1 MEKSMS
7 SSNVRYSMGF
17 MNYCS
22 HDPGAALVRIE
33 GNNMDY
39 IFAEEGFLSRT
50 KKSYQFPIRSLN
62 YCLDY
67 YGIKID
73 EVDTFVF
80 DYMDYK
86 RTYRT
91 SHNYRLLLGDFVRS
105 NLKVNPK
112 KIQFIDSHHL
122 AHAYTA
128 FYPSGF
134 EEATILI
141 VDGFGSAQQT
151 HSIFKGS
158 LNNGI
163 ECVFEQIGNGI
174 GTLYNLVT
182 QVLGFKSGEEGKTMG
197 LAPYGR
203 SFSKIDNQ
211 IPSFKGEFDCL
222 LTDYSKQL
230 QRNPNAK
237 LRIKVRNCDNPE
249 EIYEPYFSRMAYKLQ
264 EETERCM
271 LHLVNE
277 AVKLTGI
284 KNVCLAGGVALNCVA
299 NNFLQCCDAVENFY
313 VQPASGDTGLPLGLA
328 LYGAASIS
336 DDWEKLIGSKETIK
350 KLQTP
355 YSIDK
360 NPLGDQV
367 DKLINNILEKHKIPQ
382 ITFIPEDIGLLLSQ
396 EKIVSFFQDGIELG
410 PRALGHR
417 SFLADPRS
425 AKMKEKM
432 NLKIKHREGYRPFAP
447 IILREYFDEYFISDT
462 NDHPYMLQAPS
473 CMARTADE
481 APAIVHVDNTGRVQT
496 VEEKNGSVHSVIK
509 AFHKITGTPILINTS
524 FNDNN
529 EPIVFTKLDALCC
542 FSRTNADVLV
552 INNSYILRSDIK
564 DKTQFTEDCEKFQ
577 LELSDQIY
585 SRALTLNT
593 YIDET
598 TSSTEIDNFLKHN
611 LELSSYYRD
620 THVFERLIDFL
631 QDRSINRKLILDEYH
646 FEVLKSFQGILMG
659 KIEDYFPNYEIVND
673 DLSSLNAIKDGVD
686 LLLYNMSI
694 YLHSIHSIRLFSG
707 NKDIVNF
714 YLPEDKL
721 VRPYSQKIS
730 FHNKESSAMSIL
742 MNSYEHK
749 KSLTIKEFFNK
760 YDK

>member
-1 MEKSMS
+1 MKKSIS
-7 SSNVRYSMGF
+7 ASNVRYSMGF

-33 GNNMDY
+33 GNNLDY

-80 DYMDYK
+80 DYMDNK
-86 RTYRT
+86 RTFRT
-91 SHNYRLLLGDFVRS
+91 SDNYRLLLGDFIRS

-122 AHAYTA
+122 AHANTA

-141 VDGFGSAQQT
+141 VDGLGSAQQT

-158 LNNGI
+158 INKGI
-163 ECVFEQIGNGI
+163 ECVFEQKGNGI
-174 GTLYNLVT
+174 GTLYTLVT
-182 QVLGFKSGEEGKTMG
+182 QVLGFKAGEEGKTMG

-203 SFSKIDNQ
+203 SFSKIDDQ
-211 IPSFKGEFDCL
+211 IPSFKGEFNGL
-222 LTDYSKQL
+222 ITDYSKQL
-230 QRNPNAK
+230 QRNPDHK
-237 LRIKVRNCDNPE
+237 LRMKLRNCDNPE
-249 EIYEPYFSRMAYKLQ
+249 EIYEPYFSRVAYKLQ
-264 EETERCM
+264 AETERCM

-277 AVKLTGI
+277 SVKLTGI

-299 NNFLQCCDAVENFY
+299 NNLLQSCNAVENFY

-328 LYGAASIS
+328 LYGADSIS
-336 DDWEKLIGSKETIK
+336 DNWKKIIGSKETVE

-355 YSIDK
+355 YSNDK

-382 ITFIPEDIGLLLSQ
+382 KKFIPEDIGLLLSQ

-447 IILREYFDEYFISDT
+447 VVLREYFDEYFISDT

-473 CMARTADE
+473 CRPRTADE
-481 APAIVHVDNTGRVQT
+481 APAIVHVDNTSRVQT
-496 VEEKNGSVHSVIK
+496 IEEKNGSVYKVMK
-509 AFHKITGTPILINTS
+509 AFHKITGTPILMNTS

-529 EPIVFTKLDALCC
+529 EPIVFTKLDAFCC
-542 FSRTNADVLV
+542 FSRTNADALV
-552 INNSYILRSDIK
+552 INNNYILRADIK
-564 DKTQFTEDCEKFQ
+564 DEKQFTEDCEAFQ
-577 LELSDQIY
+577 LELGDQIY
-585 SRALTLNT
+585 NRAITLNT
-593 YIDET
+593 YINQT
-598 TSSTEIDNFLKHN
+598 TSNLEIDNFIKHN
-611 LELSSYYRD
+611 IKLSNYYCE
-620 THVFERLIDFL
+620 TSVLERLIDFL
-631 QDRSINRKLILDEYH
+631 QDREKNRKLILDEYH
-646 FEVLKSFQGILMG
+646 LEVIKGFQGLLMG
-659 KIEDYFPNYEIVND
+659 RIEDYFPNYKIVND
-673 DLSSLNAIKDGVD
+673 DLSSLDEIKGSVD
-686 LLLYNMSI
+686 LLLFNMSI
-694 YLHSIHSIRLFSG
+694 YLHSIHSIRLFSD
-707 NKDIVNF
+707 NKDIINF
-714 YLPEDKL
+714 YLPKDKL

-730 FHNKESSAMSIL
+730 TNKKESSAMSIL

-749 KSLTIKEFFNK
+749 KSLTIKDFFNK
-760 YDK
+760 YD

>member
-1 MEKSMS
+1 
-7 SSNVRYSMGF
+7 MGF

-22 HDPGAALVRIE
+22 HDPGVALVRIE
-33 GNNMDY
+33 GNNLDY

-62 YCLDY
+62 YCLEY

-80 DYMDYK
+80 DYMDNK
-86 RTYRT
+86 RTFRT
-91 SHNYRLLLGDFVRS
+91 SDNYRLLLGDFIRS

-122 AHAYTA
+122 AHANTA

-134 EEATILI
+134 EEATILV
-141 VDGFGSAQQT
+141 VDGLGSEQQT

-158 LNNGI
+158 INNGI
-163 ECVFEQIGNGI
+163 ECLSEQKGNGI
-174 GTLYNLVT
+174 GTLYTLVT
-182 QVLGFKSGEEGKTMG
+182 QALGFKAGEEGKTMG

-203 SFSKIDNQ
+203 SFDKIDDQ
-211 IPSFKGEFDCL
+211 IPSFKGEFNGL
-222 LTDYSKQL
+222 ITDYSKQV
-230 QRNPNAK
+230 QRNPEPK
-237 LRIKVRNCDNPE
+237 LRMRLHNCDNPE
-249 EIYEPYFSRMAYKLQ
+249 EIYEPYFSRVAYKLQ

-299 NNFLQCCDAVENFY
+299 NNFIQGCDSVENFY

-328 LYGAASIS
+328 LYGAESIS
-336 DDWEKLIGSKETIK
+336 DNWKKTIGNKKTIE

-355 YSIDK
+355 YSNDK
-360 NPLGDQV
+360 NPLGERV
-367 DKLINNILEKHKIPQ
+367 DKIIIKILGKHNIPTQE
-382 ITFIPEDIGLLLSQ
+382 FISEDIALLLSQ

-432 NLKIKHREGYRPFAP
+432 NLKIKHREAYRPFAP
-447 IILREYFDEYFISDT
+447 VVLREYFDEYFISDT
-462 NDHPYMLQAPS
+462 NDHPYMLQAPA
-473 CMARTADE
+473 CKDRAAEE
-481 APAIVHVDNTGRVQT
+481 APAIVHVDNTARVQT
-496 VEEKNGSVHSVIK
+496 VEEKNGSVYKVMK

-529 EPIVFTKLDALCC
+529 EPIVFTKLDAFCC

-552 INNSYILRSDIK
+552 INDYYILRSDIK
-564 DKTQFTEDCEKFQ
+564 DEKQFIEDCEALQ
-577 LELSDQIY
+577 LELGDQIFN
-585 SRALTLNT
+585 SAITLNT
-593 YIDET
+593 YINET
-598 TSSTEIDNFLKHN
+598 TSNFEIDNFFKHN
-611 LELSSYYRD
+611 IKISNYYRE
-620 THVFERLIDFL
+620 TSLTERLISFI
-631 QDRSINRKLILDEYH
+631 QAREKNRKLILDEYH
-646 FEVLKSFQGILMG
+646 FQVIKGFQGLLMG
-659 KIEDYFPNYEIVND
+659 RIEDYFPNFKIVND
-673 DLSSLNAIKDGVD
+673 DFSSLDEIKGSAD

-694 YLHSIHSIRLFSG
+694 YLHSIHSIRLFSDS
-707 NKDIVNF
+707 KEIINF
-714 YLPEDKL
+714 YLPKDKL
-721 VRPYSQKIS
+721 VRPYQINSTNK
-730 FHNKESSAMSIL
+730 KESSAMSIL
-742 MNSYEHK
+742 INSYENK
-749 KSLTIKEFFNK
+749 KSLTIKDFFKK
-760 YDK
+760 YD

>member
-1 MEKSMS
+1 
-7 SSNVRYSMGF
+7 MGF

-22 HDPGAALVRIE
+22 HDPGAALVRIDD
-33 GNNMDY
+33 NNFDY

-73 EVDTFVF
+73 DVDIFVF
-80 DYMDYK
+80 DYMDNK
-86 RTYRT
+86 RTFRT
-91 SHNYRLLLGDFVRS
+91 SDNYRLLLGDFIRS

-112 KIQFIDSHHL
+112 KIKFIDSHHL
-122 AHAYTA
+122 AHANTA

-134 EEATILI
+134 EEATIII
-141 VDGFGSAQQT
+141 VDGLGSAQQT

-158 LNNGI
+158 INNGI
-163 ECVFEQIGNGI
+163 ECIFEQKGNGI
-174 GTLYNLVT
+174 GTLYTLVT
-182 QVLGFKSGEEGKTMG
+182 QVLGFKAGDEGKTMG

-203 SFSKIDNQ
+203 SFSEIDDQ
-211 IPSFKGEFDCL
+211 IPSFKGEFNGL
-222 LTDYSKQL
+222 ITDYSKQL
-230 QRNPNAK
+230 QRNPEPK
-237 LRIKVRNCDNPE
+237 LRLKLRNCHDPQ
-249 EIYEPYFSRMAYKLQ
+249 EIYEPYFSRVAYKLQ

-299 NNFLQCCDAVENFY
+299 NNFIQSCDLVENLY

-328 LYGAASIS
+328 LYGAGSIS
-336 DDWEKLIGSKETIK
+336 DNWKKIIRSKDSLK

-355 YSIDK
+355 YSNDK

-367 DKLINNILEKHKIPQ
+367 DKLINNILEKHKIPLLE
-382 ITFIPEDIGLLLSQ
+382 FKPEDIALLLSQ

-417 SFLADPRS
+417 SLLADPRS
-425 AKMKEKM
+425 PKMKEKM

-447 IILREYFDEYFISDT
+447 VVLREYFDEYFISET
-462 NDHPYMLQAPS
+462 NNHPYMLQAPS
-473 CMARTADE
+473 CRTRAADE
-481 APAIVHVDNTGRVQT
+481 APAVVHVDNTARVQT
-496 VEEKNGSVHSVIK
+496 IEEENGSVYKVTK

-529 EPIVFTKLDALCC
+529 EPIVFTKLDAFCC

-552 INNSYILRSDIK
+552 INDSYILRENIK
-564 DKTQFTEDCEKFQ
+564 DEKQFTEDCEALQ
-577 LELSDQIY
+577 LELGDQIFNH
-585 SRALTLNT
+585 AITLNT
-593 YIDET
+593 YINEN
-598 TSSTEIDNFLKHN
+598 TSKFEIDNFLKHN
-611 LELSSYYRD
+611 IKLTTYYQE
-620 THVFERLIDFL
+620 TSVAERLMGFL
-631 QDRSINRKLILDEYH
+631 QEREKKRKLILDKYH
-646 FEVLKSFQGILMG
+646 LEIIKGFQGLIMG
-659 KIEDYFPNYEIVND
+659 KIEDYFPNYKIVD
-673 DLSSLNAIKDGVD
+673 DDFSSLGEIKGSVD

-694 YLHSIHSIRLFSG
+694 YLHSIYSMRLFS
-707 NKDIVNF
+707 NSEDIINF
-714 YLPEDKL
+714 YLPKDKL
-721 VRPYSQKIS
+721 VRPYQKIS
-730 FHNKESSAMSIL
+730 PNKKESSALSVL

-749 KSLTIKEFFNK
+749 KSLTIKDFFNK
-760 YDK
+760 ND